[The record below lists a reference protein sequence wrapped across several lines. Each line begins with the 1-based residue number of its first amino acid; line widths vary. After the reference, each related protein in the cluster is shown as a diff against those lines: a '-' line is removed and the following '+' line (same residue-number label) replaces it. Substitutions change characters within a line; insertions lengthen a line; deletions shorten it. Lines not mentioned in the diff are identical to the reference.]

1 MDADDKPDMVSQGA
15 TGPHPELRKRRTTR
29 IVQAVPLI
37 VTGVD
42 ALGRPFQERTST
54 LIVNCHGCRFQSKH
68 YVLKNMW
75 LNLEIPNPEPE
86 RPPRTVRG
94 KVVWI
99 QRPRT
104 VRQLFQVAL
113 ELEVPGNVWGIAFPP
128 DDWFPFPETP
138 SVAPQIEVEAEEKA
152 LPVAAAEA
160 REPEAEAEFARN
172 NLHLVTPATGTDA
185 SLHLARQVARLIA
198 EAKQQIQVAAR
209 EVATQAVTAES
220 QPALADFHAKL
231 EAAKKEMESSVA
243 SAVERATQHTAAQ
256 LQQAKEAAAAALQE
270 ELPRFLASHLER
282 VTRQMME
289 QLSQVGAAQRALQE
303 QQISAGLATA
313 RQEIEEVARRA
324 ETISEQLRTQSQHF
338 EKELAERTEAARQ
351 QWERMTKGQMA
362 ETSTSEREAMQ
373 AAVAK
378 VRQETHLALLAAE
391 ETWRRRLAS
400 ELDEA
405 LKRLK
410 QSIES
415 SLATAEQ
422 RAVDEA
428 EAKRKAWLDAIDGE
442 LASRSA
448 AWRTS
453 FDNALRQAED
463 SAVKLRGA
471 LDTEANRAY
480 AALADLNHATAR
492 LEELSARLEEMRRD
506 ALAGMESQLKDVAG
520 KQAEELRQRSDTL
533 AEEFLGRI
541 RQALEDAEQ
550 SHASRLEERVAATLG
565 AHLSRAEELAQRL
578 SNVHGEFHAALENQR
593 QQLQRAAEESISAS
607 AERLR
612 ESLGA
617 VEKEAEEKAQ
627 GAVIRSLSELDT
639 KAASV
644 QHTTIESF
652 YKSVE
657 WYEKKL
663 QMQLQA
669 LLDKGVEQAGNVLRE
684 RAGELSGVFASE
696 LDHYSRSFVDHAQ
709 AQMEEVVKDA
719 FERAR
724 SLFSEAAETTTAA
737 FTDEIQRN
745 ARQELDGF
753 DEALRKSLED
763 SRTLLEEHVGGMR
776 RRITAE
782 SEQIESQFRA
792 GMSAAIQS
800 GVAETHKQ
808 VEAGL
813 GVLMESWRS
822 MTEAHQNQMRSLYA
836 QLGDESVEQ
845 YKKRLENVSNS
856 WMVATV
862 SSLDHQSRNVL
873 SGLTQ
878 IAEEKLRDTCN
889 QVFGQAAETLRQRL
903 LEIGAT
909 FLAHPL
915 PQEQK

>member
-15 TGPHPELRKRRTTR
+15 AGPHPELKKRRTTR

-94 KVVWI
+94 RVAWI

-138 SVAPQIEVEAEEKA
+138 AVAPQIEVEAEEKA

-160 REPEAEAEFARN
+160 REPEGEAEFARN
-172 NLHLVTPATGTDA
+172 NLHLVAPTTGTDA
-185 SLHLARQVARLIA
+185 SLHLARQLARLIA

-209 EVATQAVTAES
+209 EAATQAVTAEA

-231 EAAKKEMESSVA
+231 EAAKKEMECSVA

-270 ELPRFLASHLER
+270 ELPRFLASHMEML
-282 VTRQMME
+282 TRQMME

-313 RQEIEEVARRA
+313 RQEIEEVARRT
-324 ETISEQLRTQSQHF
+324 ETISEQLRAQSQHF
-338 EKELAERTEAARQ
+338 ETELAERTEAARQ

-362 ETSTSEREAMQ
+362 EPSTSEREAMQ
-373 AAVAK
+373 AAAAK
-378 VRQETHLALLAAE
+378 VRQETSLALLAAE

-400 ELDEA
+400 ELDMA
-405 LKRLK
+405 VKQLK
-410 QSIES
+410 QSLDS
-415 SLATAEQ
+415 SLVTAEQ
-422 RAVDEA
+422 SALAEA
-428 EAKRKAWLDAIDGE
+428 EAKRKAWLDGIDGE
-442 LASRSA
+442 LASRGA

-453 FDNALRQAED
+453 FDNALREAED

-471 LDTEANRAY
+471 LDMETNRAY
-480 AALADLNHATAR
+480 AALADVNHATAR
-492 LEELSARLEEMRRD
+492 LEELSGRLEEMRRD

-520 KQAEELRQRSDTL
+520 KQAEELRRHSDTL
-533 AEEFLGRI
+533 AEEFFNRI

-550 SHASRLEERVAATLG
+550 LHASRLEERVAATLG
-565 AHLSRAEELAQRL
+565 AHLSRAEELAQRI
-578 SNVHGEFHAALENQR
+578 SNVHGEFHAVLENQR
-593 QQLQRAAEESISAS
+593 QRLEHAAEESISAS
-607 AERLR
+607 TERLR
-612 ESLGA
+612 ESLEA
-617 VEKEAEEKAQ
+617 VEKEAEGKAQ
-627 GAVIRSLSELDT
+627 GAVTRSLSELDA
-639 KAASV
+639 KATSI

-663 QMQLQA
+663 QMQLQG
-669 LLDKGVEQAGNVLRE
+669 LLDKGVEQASNVLRE

-709 AQMEEVVKDA
+709 AQMEEVLKEA

-763 SRTLLEEHVGGMR
+763 SRTQLEEHVGGMR
-776 RRITAE
+776 GRITAE
-782 SEQIESQFRA
+782 NEQLESQFRA

-808 VEAGL
+808 VEASL

-822 MTEAHQNQMRSLYA
+822 MTDTHQNQMRSLYA
-836 QLGDESVEQ
+836 QLADESVEQ
-845 YKKRLENVSNS
+845 YKRRLENVSNS

-862 SSLDHQSRNVL
+862 SSLDHQSRDVL
-873 SGLTQ
+873 SGVTQ
-878 IAEEKLRDTCN
+878 TAEEKLRDTCN
-889 QVFGQAAETLRQRL
+889 QVFGQAAEALRQRL

-909 FLAHPL
+909 FLTHPV